1 MNAVKGYVTII
12 VPCFNGGKYVYRFL
26 DSLLIQSYKKIQ
38 LIFVNDG
45 STDET
50 ETVFNEYMGQIIKCN
65 KEFKYKYIK
74 QSNKGQAAAI
84 NAALP
89 FVEGEYLMWM
99 DSDDYI
105 SPEHVE
111 VKVDFLKK
119 NQEYQMV
126 MCRGRVVDE
135 NDIGEVKRYLEY
147 KNISGSLFNDI
158 LLEYCGCANAL
169 FLVRSFDFFE
179 IFKDGKIYES
189 RIGQNLQMLLPL
201 TYKLKV
207 GHINNCLF
215 SYVERSDSHSHN
227 YNTLQEIDRRIVGV
241 FELKYIIIGKLFEQS
256 MQKVQKLNAILGK
269 RKLQQRIDSLC
280 LFDIKENDRL
290 LAEKIIDGIIQRIN
304 MKKSRFLIWGYTEK
318 NIKLREYLLQFGKV
332 TICGFIDSDLQKQ
345 NIDCVISPKEINSDD
360 FIIISV
366 KVYSEIINELCKK
379 DLKLDRDYIY
389 IDYEVKKEIKNY
401 DKSWDSD
408 ISICR

>member
-1 MNAVKGYVTII
+1 M
-12 VPCFNGGKYVYRFL
+12 
-26 DSLLIQSYKKIQ
+26 Q
-38 LIFVNDG
+38 
-45 STDET
+45 
-50 ETVFNEYMGQIIKCN
+50 
-65 KEFKYKYIK
+65 
-74 QSNKGQAAAI
+74 
-84 NAALP
+84 
-89 FVEGEYLMWM
+89 
-99 DSDDYI
+99 
-105 SPEHVE
+105 
-111 VKVDFLKK
+111 
-119 NQEYQMV
+119 
-126 MCRGRVVDE
+126 
-135 NDIGEVKRYLEY
+135 
-147 KNISGSLFNDI
+147 
-158 LLEYCGCANAL
+158 
-169 FLVRSFDFFE
+169 
-179 IFKDGKIYES
+179 IFKS
-189 RIGQNLQMLLPL
+189 L
-201 TYKLKV
+201 
-207 GHINNCLF
+207 
-215 SYVERSDSHSHN
+215 
-227 YNTLQEIDRRIVGV
+227 
-241 FELKYIIIGKLFEQS
+241 
-256 MQKVQKLNAILGK
+256 
-269 RKLQQRIDSLC
+269 RIDSLC